1 LCVPCALELRRQQEF
16 VIRQENTASP
26 FPDDDRQAETYD
38 LEKIT
43 GRDRRRREERI
54 ARYAA
59 CVARGEPIDYVPR
72 TRPQDEI

>member
-1 LCVPCALELRRQQEF
+1 MCVTCGLALRRQQEF
-16 VIRQENTASP
+16 IRQENTASP

-38 LEKIT
+38 IEKVT
-43 GRDRRRREERI
+43 GRDRRLREDRI

-59 CVARGEPIDYVPR
+59 CVRRGEPIDYVPR